1 MIVSQYF
8 EPETQRRKKIPG
20 QKKNK
25 NFFEFFFSFGG
36 GGLKDPTEF
45 YKGGD
50 NPAAGPRLEVN
61 GAQSGTGRKV
71 PCRSQRGRQQRGVCR
86 SIMLGRMSSVAR
98 RPLVVVLRPLA
109 ERSVCMHIPKMHGTL
124 AVGNAVH
131 LDRGARRL
139 LQPFEWKS
147 RSMSKSVENGEEGS
161 LVSSVFG
168 ANKGKE
174 VMALLKD
181 GDAGSL
187 VSSVFGADNAST
199 PTSAEFDE
207 DIGAERNTHRTEH
220 FMEVLTE
227 NVKILIG
234 RQGVKINSMME
245 ESGAKIFIS
254 PQEEGQN
261 SGKRKVVIRG
271 TAEAVAKARALIDAQ
286 IETAATR
293 KVDVVAETVQ
303 VPVKQTGAIIG
314 KGGATIK
321 SITAETGAS
330 ITVDQRYATRIPVTL
345 PLCSFLQAYPSSPAP
360 VHHAPET
367 SVSASC
373 GTRTSMY
380 ARNLPLTRGT

>member
-1 MIVSQYF
+1 
-8 EPETQRRKKIPG
+8 
-20 QKKNK
+20 
-25 NFFEFFFSFGG
+25 
-36 GGLKDPTEF
+36 
-45 YKGGD
+45 
-50 NPAAGPRLEVN
+50 
-61 GAQSGTGRKV
+61 
-71 PCRSQRGRQQRGVCR
+71 
-86 SIMLGRMSSVAR
+86 
-98 RPLVVVLRPLA
+98 
-109 ERSVCMHIPKMHGTL
+109 MHIPKMHGTL

-199 PTSAEFDE
+199 PASAEFDE
-207 DIGAERNTHRTEH
+207 DIGVERNTKRTEH

-254 PQEEGQN
+254 HQEEGQD

-271 TAEAVAKARALIDAQ
+271 TAEAVAKARALIEAQ
-286 IETAATR
+286 IETAATW

-330 ITVDQRYATRIPVTL
+330 ITVDPRYATRIPITL
-345 PLCSFLQAYPSSPAP
+345 PLCSFLRAYPSSPAP
-360 VHHAPET
+360 VHHTPET
-367 SVSASC
+367 
-373 GTRTSMY
+373 
-380 ARNLPLTRGT
+380 